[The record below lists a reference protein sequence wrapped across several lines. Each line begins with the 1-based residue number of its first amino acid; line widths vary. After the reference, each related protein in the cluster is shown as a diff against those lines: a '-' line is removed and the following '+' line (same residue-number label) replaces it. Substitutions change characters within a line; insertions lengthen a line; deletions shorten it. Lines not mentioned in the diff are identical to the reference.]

1 MGKLTDYDIKIKCID
16 RLNSSNYHMNL
27 EQAILSHSKKVDRA
41 LETLRANRRYQQ
53 DKLTVGLDR
62 VDRYVED
69 IEGDWLDDW
78 TEEAG
83 EDQENDVSG
92 ERCG

>member
-1 MGKLTDYDIKIKCID
+1 
-16 RLNSSNYHMNL
+16 MNL
-27 EQAILSHSKKVDRA
+27 EQAILSQKKVDRA

-53 DKLTVGLDR
+53 DKLTLGLDR

-78 TEEAG
+78 TDEAG
-83 EDQENDVSG
+83 EDENGNDISRV
-92 ERCG
+92 